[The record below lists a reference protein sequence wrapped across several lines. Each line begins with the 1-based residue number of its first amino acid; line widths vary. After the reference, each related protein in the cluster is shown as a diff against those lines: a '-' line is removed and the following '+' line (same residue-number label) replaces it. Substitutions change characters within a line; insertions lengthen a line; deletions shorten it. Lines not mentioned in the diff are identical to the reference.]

1 MNEDTGIT
9 RLFFFLL
16 MIVTMTGFG
25 CGGGGGGGAD
35 AGIPIN
41 LIADRATV
49 AANSTPLQG
58 SVTQTSNTDANGVTR
73 NSISSTPSYVQE
85 SLRATVRNGAT
96 ILGTSDIVDD
106 WFDFNRALCQSCG
119 TPPSGTS
126 SQWQHVSFEKEESN
140 GTVYSIVF
148 SDMEDNDDLDYLS
161 AGIWIYVPEEAA
173 DSMDLDDVV
182 YGTFAR
188 GNRPFSQ
195 DNLPGLT
202 GEATYEGDAIGLY
215 TDETT
220 TTAGLF
226 NATVALT
233 ANFGD
238 ASQTGTIS
246 GSVTNFSARDVDRGQ
261 SISFQG
267 TRLDLGAADI
277 RDTRAGFFTGDT
289 SGSHQGNTYSG
300 KWGGEFLGNGA
311 SPTSVTGTFG
321 AEHSDI
327 TFMGVFGA
335 YQQ

>member
-1 MNEDTGIT
+1 MNMDTGIT

-16 MIVTMTGFG
+16 MIVTMTG
-25 CGGGGGGGAD
+25 CGGGSGGGAD
-35 AGIPIN
+35 AGIPID
-41 LIADRATV
+41 LIAVQATV
-49 AANSTPLQG
+49 AANSTPSQG

-73 NSISSTPSYVQE
+73 DRISSTPSYSQG

-96 ILGTSDIVDD
+96 TLDHSDIVDD
-106 WFDFNRALCQSCG
+106 WFAFNRSVCHLCD
-119 TPPSGTS
+119 TRPSGTN
-126 SQWQHVSFEKEESN
+126 SQWQQVSFEKEESN

-188 GNRPFSQ
+188 GTRPFSQ

-202 GEATYEGDAIGLY
+202 REATYEGDAIGLY

-246 GSVTNFSARDVDRGQ
+246 GSVTGFRARDVDREQ
-261 SISFQG
+261 PISFQG

-277 RDTRAGFFTGDT
+277 RNTRAGFFTGDT

-300 KWGGEFLGNGA
+300 KWGGEFLGDGS